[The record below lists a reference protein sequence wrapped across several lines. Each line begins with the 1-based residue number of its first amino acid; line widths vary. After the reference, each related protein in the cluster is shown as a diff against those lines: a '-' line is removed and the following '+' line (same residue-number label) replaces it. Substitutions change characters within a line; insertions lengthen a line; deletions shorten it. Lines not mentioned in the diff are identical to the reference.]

1 MHADILTSELLAT
14 GPSERDGAPFV
25 LFTLRGPDAGE
36 FLHRL
41 CTQDVLGLPEGGLRP
56 AAFLDS
62 KGKLQVT
69 CLVFRLGDRFC
80 LETAAEQ
87 ADRLAA
93 LLERYHFTEKL
104 VIERLATVAHER
116 VALAEPG
123 DQATAAALPD
133 GIAVTMVRRGLCF
146 RREHRQLAAGVEA
159 PAASAASARAECLR
173 MLGGFVRVGVDTE
186 PTTLALEAGLDD
198 HCSLTKGCYTGQE
211 IVARIH
217 TYGHVNRQ
225 LCLLRLAAG
234 PAIETPQPLHEPE
247 DNLPVGR
254 VMHAVAIPEQPA
266 RLGLGYLP
274 KDFQA
279 LGTRLAL
286 ADGSAVEVIGY
297 APLPA

>member
-1 MHADILTSELLAT
+1 MHAALLTSELLAT
-14 GPSERDGAPFV
+14 GPFEREGASFAV
-25 LFTLRGPDAGE
+25 FALRGADAGE

-41 CTQDVLGLPEGGLRP
+41 CTQDVLGLPDGGLRP

-62 KGKLQVT
+62 KGKLLVT

-80 LETAAEQ
+80 LETPNEQ

-104 VIERLATVAHER
+104 VIERLATVGHER
-116 VALAEPG
+116 VSLATAA
-123 DQATAAALPD
+123 DRDAAAALPE
-133 GIAVTMVRRGLCF
+133 GVAMTVVRRGLCF
-146 RREHRQLAAGVEA
+146 RREHRLVGDGAV
-159 PAASAASARAECLR
+159 ASAASGGDPRAECLR
-173 MLGGFVRVGVDTE
+173 MLGGFVRVGIDTE
-186 PTTLALEAGLDD
+186 PTTLALEAGLAD
-198 HCSLTKGCYTGQE
+198 HCSSTKGCYTGQE

-225 LCLLRLAAG
+225 LCLLQLAAG
-234 PAIETPQPLHEPE
+234 PAIESPQPLHEPE

-254 VMHAVAIPEQPA
+254 VMHAVAIPGQPA